1 MAVNKI
7 VVAGRRKLTTKDSVG
22 QSYSAF
28 SEIKSIEDLKYN
40 LASLRALNVED
51 FSLQPYAEAV
61 QDTIDEY
68 TVENF
73 QSIRNVLTNFIGQKV
88 VDITQID
95 DEEWENGDHPYI
107 MLMFENG
114 STLKT
119 YPCIMG
125 LEFFDAVT
133 GLDMP
138 LGMPGSDIEF
148 EEEGEKEE

>member
-1 MAVNKI
+1 MAVNEI
-7 VVAGRRKLTTKDSVG
+7 VVSGRRKLISKDSGG
-22 QSYSAF
+22 QLHLAF

-40 LASLRALNVED
+40 LASLRALDVED

-61 QDTIDEY
+61 QSTIDKY
-68 TVENF
+68 TTENF

-95 DEEWENGDHPYI
+95 DDEWENGDHPYI

-119 YPCIMG
+119 YPCGMG
-125 LEFFDAVT
+125 FEFFDAVT

-148 EEEGEKEE
+148 DEDEEEEE